1 MSDRSCA
8 AAADSDAVADD
19 NAAADAG
26 VLTASP
32 GDSRPCW
39 ATLSCFLLRRTSL
52 VRGGAGMARTMSI
65 NQHGICFRVNSNMI
79 FVPLLHSC

>member
-52 VRGGAGMARTMSI
+52 VRGGRGWRERCQLINMAYVSELTRT
-65 NQHGICFRVNSNMI
+65 
-79 FVPLLHSC
+79 